1 MSKKEKTIM
10 DVAGMSRDEIFDYL
24 VVCVRDRGLYD
35 SSLDPAI
42 MSLAGML
49 YVFQRYFEQ
58 VVAEPVIDSETTGGA
73 PKPLLNPAFTAM
85 ATLGEQIR
93 KYMRDLGLVV
103 AKPAGFVSQ
112 EKEVA
117 PTSQGDRL
125 STMLEMVTRPRMT
138 VYKRAAAQ
146 KKG

>member
-1 MSKKEKTIM
+1 MKRDAEKTM
-10 DVAGMSRDEIFDYL
+10 LDVTGMSRDEIFDCL
-24 VVCVRDRGLYD
+24 IACARDRGLYD
-35 SSLDPAI
+35 SSLDPAFVT
-42 MSLAGML
+42 LAGMMFA
-49 YVFQRYFEQ
+49 YQRYYEE
-58 VVAEPVIDSETTGGA
+58 VVASPVVESKTTGGA

-112 EKEVA
+112 EKDVA

-125 STMLEMVTRPRMT
+125 TTMLEMVGQPKVA
-138 VYKRAAAQ
+138 VYKRV
-146 KKG
+146 KSEK